1 MRKFNIAG
9 PIVAAK
15 HYHIPPLRRSGF
27 EEVLQL
33 VEDANYFVV
42 YAPRQTGKTTTLRAL
57 RDALNERGYRAVHT
71 TLQGV
76 QTPESDVAT
85 VIRGILTCL
94 GADALDTLDDDFLAR
109 RGPDL
114 MGASSPGVGL
124 RMALREWAAS
134 DPKPLVL
141 LLDEVDSLSGPPLL
155 SLLDQLRAGYENRP
169 KLFPHSVAVCGLRT
183 VRDYFT
189 PRASPFNI
197 VAKSLRLG
205 DFSETEVRDL
215 LGQHTGETGQ
225 RFTDEA
231 LAEVRRSTNGQ
242 PWLVNALAYGA
253 CFEDPAGL
261 DRRREIT
268 PGMIGAAR
276 ERLILEGPAHFGQIA
291 QRLREDRVR
300 RVLDPILAGVETAPD
315 FAADDLRYV
324 RDVGLIATDPPVRIA
339 NPIYGEVVPRLL
351 AEEVEP
357 RVVLDDARFVR
368 GDGGLEVPTL
378 LRAFQQFFRENAEW
392 WLRGTRFHEYGAQ
405 VLLQAF
411 LQRVVNAGGHI
422 TREHG
427 LGRGRTDLLISW
439 RKSREPQ
446 VFVIECKVRRQRDGL
461 DEVIRRGALQ
471 TAGYADRSGA
481 AEGHLLVFDRD
492 EHKSWEERVFHRE
505 VRVRRTGGASA
516 DRQPAGEETG
526 EILAEAA
533 PPTPGDR
540 TIQVWGV

>member
-1 MRKFNIAG
+1 MREFNTTG
-9 PIVAAK
+9 PIVAAD
-15 HYHIPPLRRSGF
+15 HYHLPPLGRAGADTLLR
-27 EEVLQL
+27 L
-33 VEDANYFVV
+33 VEAQKYFIV

-57 RDALNERGYRAVHT
+57 CDTLNDRGYRAVHANIQPARDAGDEVD
-71 TLQGV
+71 LAIRSV
-76 QTPESDVAT
+76 FDV
-85 VIRGILTCL
+85 L
-94 GADALDTLDDDFLAR
+94 
-109 RGPDL
+109 
-114 MGASSPGVGL
+114 
-124 RMALREWAAS
+124 ALREDTTLGEDTFERIVEALEPGFRPNTAVLKAFTRWARA
-134 DPKPLVL
+134 DPRPLVVV
-141 LLDEVDSLSGPPLL
+141 LDEVDALSRPALL
-155 SLLDQLRAGYENRP
+155 LLLDQLRAGYENRP
-169 KLFPHSVAVCGLRT
+169 RRFPHSIVVCGLHN

-189 PRASPFNI
+189 PQASPFNI

-215 LGQHTGETGQ
+215 LGQHTEETGQ
-225 RFTDEA
+225 RFTEEA
-231 LAEVRRSTNGQ
+231 VAEVRRSTNGQ

-253 CFEDPAGL
+253 CFEDPEGR
-261 DRRREIT
+261 DRSREIT

-291 QRLREDRVR
+291 HRLEEERVR
-300 RVLDPILAGVETAPD
+300 KVLDPILAGVETAPE

-324 RDVGLIATDPPVRIA
+324 RDVGLIATDSPVRIA

-368 GDGGLEVPTL
+368 GDGGLEVPAL

-392 WLRGTRFHEYGAQ
+392 WLRDTRFHEYGAQ

-427 LGRGRTDLLISW
+427 LGRGRTDLLVSW
-439 RKSREPQ
+439 RKQDEPQ

-492 EHKSWEERVFHRE
+492 DRKSWEEKVFHRE
-505 VRVRRTGGASA
+505 ARVRPTGGAT
-516 DRQPAGEETG
+516 AGAEEMG
-526 EILAEAA
+526 EVLAETA
-533 PPTPGDR
+533 PPAPGER

>member
-9 PIVAAK
+9 PIIAAK
-15 HYHIPPLRRSGF
+15 HYCIPPLRRSGS

-33 VEDANYFVV
+33 VEDANYFIV

-57 RDALNERGYRAVHT
+57 CDALNERGYRAVHAN
-71 TLQGV
+71 LQPARAV
-76 QTPESDVAT
+76 RDDLPRA
-85 VIRGILTCL
+85 IRAVLTRL
-94 GADALDTLDDDFLAR
+94 ASRAEGTLDDDYL
-109 RGPDL
+109 D
-114 MGASSPGVGL
+114 
-124 RMALREWAAS
+124 REWPGLLDRYGPEAAVEEALGRWARADS
-134 DPKPLVL
+134 RPLVV
-141 LLDEVDSLSGPPLL
+141 LLDEVDALGGEALL
-155 SLLDQLRAGYENRP
+155 CLLDQLRAGYETRP
-169 KLFPHSVAVCGLRT
+169 KRFPHSIVVCGLRN

-189 PRASPFNI
+189 PQASPFNI

-215 LGQHTGETGQ
+215 LEQHTEETGQ
-225 RFTDEA
+225 RFTEEA

-253 CFEDPAGL
+253 CFEDPEGM
-261 DRRREIT
+261 DRSREIT

-276 ERLILEGPAHFGQIA
+276 ERLILEEPAHFGQIA

-339 NPIYGEVVPRLL
+339 NPIYGEVIPRLL

-392 WLRGTRFHEYGAQ
+392 WLRDTRFHEYGAQ

-439 RKSREPQ
+439 RKGNEPQ

-471 TAGYADRSGA
+471 TAGYVDRSGA

-492 EHKSWEERVFHRE
+492 EHKSWEEKVFHRE
-505 VRVRRTGGASA
+505 VRVRPTGGAT
-516 DRQPAGEETG
+516 AGAEEMG
-526 EILAEAA
+526 EVLAETA
-533 PPTPGDR
+533 PPAPAER
-540 TIQVWGV
+540 TIRVWGV

>member
-1 MRKFNIAG
+1 MREFNTAG
-9 PIVAAK
+9 PIVAAD
-15 HYHIPPLRRSGF
+15 HYHIPPLRRTGADT
-27 EEVLQL
+27 LLRL
-33 VEDANYFVV
+33 VEAQKYFIV

-57 RDALNERGYRAVHT
+57 CDTLNERGYRAVHANLQPARDAGDEVDRAIRSVFDVLTLREET
-71 TLQGV
+71 TLG
-76 QTPESDVAT
+76 E
-85 VIRGILTCL
+85 
-94 GADALDTLDDDFLAR
+94 DTLERIVESLEPGFRPNTAVLKAFGRWAR
-109 RGPDL
+109 
-114 MGASSPGVGL
+114 A
-124 RMALREWAAS
+124 
-134 DPKPLVL
+134 DPRPLVIV
-141 LLDEVDSLSGPPLL
+141 LDEVDALGRASLLL
-155 SLLDQLRAGYENRP
+155 LLDQLRAGYETRP
-169 KLFPHSVAVCGLRT
+169 KRFPHSIVVCGLRN

-189 PRASPFNI
+189 PQASPFNI

-215 LGQHTGETGQ
+215 LEQHTEETGQ

-231 LAEVRRSTNGQ
+231 VAEVWRSTNGQ

-253 CFEDPAGL
+253 CFEDPEGR
-261 DRRREIT
+261 DRSREIT

-291 QRLREDRVR
+291 HRLEEERVR
-300 RVLDPILAGVETAPD
+300 KVLDPILAGVEGHPGFTE
-315 FAADDLRYV
+315 DDARYV
-324 RDVGLIATDPPVRIA
+324 NDLGLVTAPPVRIA
-339 NPIYGEVVPRLL
+339 NPIYGEVIPRLL
-351 AEEVEP
+351 AHRVEVTIP
-357 RVVLDDARFVR
+357 HDDTGFVR
-368 GDGGLEVPTL
+368 GDGGLEVSAL

-392 WLRGTRFHEYGAQ
+392 WLRDTRFHEYGAQ

-439 RKSREPQ
+439 RKGNEPQ

-492 EHKSWEERVFHRE
+492 EHKSWEEKVFHRE
-505 VRVRRTGGASA
+505 VRVRRTGGAT
-516 DRQPAGEETG
+516 AGVEEMG
-526 EILAEAA
+526 EVLAETA
-533 PPTPGDR
+533 PPASGDR

>member
-1 MRKFNIAG
+1 MREFNTAG
-9 PIVAAK
+9 PIMPAD
-15 HYHIPPLRRSGF
+15 HYHLPPLQRAGADALLRF
-27 EEVLQL
+27 

-76 QTPESDVAT
+76 QTPECDVAS

-94 GADALDTLDDDFLAR
+94 EADALHTLDDDFLAR
-109 RGPDL
+109 RGPDIVNAR
-114 MGASSPGVGL
+114 GPGV
-124 RMALREWAAS
+124 ALRVALHEWTAS
-134 DPKPLVL
+134 DPRPLVL
-141 LLDEVDSLSGPPLL
+141 LLDEVDSLSGPPLF
-155 SLLDQLRAGYENRP
+155 SLLDQLRAGYDTRP
-169 KLFPHSVAVCGLRT
+169 ARFPHSVAVCGLRN
-183 VRDYFT
+183 VRDYLT
-189 PRASPFNI
+189 PRGSPFNI

-205 DFSETEVRDL
+205 DFSETEVRNL
-215 LGQHTGETGQ
+215 LGQHTEATGQ
-225 RFTDEA
+225 RFTEEA

-253 CFEDPAGL
+253 CFEDPEGI
-261 DRRREIT
+261 DRSREIT
-268 PGMIGAAR
+268 PTLIGAAR

-291 QRLREDRVR
+291 HRLDEERVR
-300 RVLDPILAGVETAPD
+300 KVLDPILAGVEGRPD
-315 FAADDLRYV
+315 FTGEDARYV
-324 RDVGLIATDPPVRIA
+324 NDLGLVTAPPVRIA
-339 NPIYGEVVPRLL
+339 NPIYGEVIPRLL
-351 AEEVEP
+351 AHRAEVTMHH
-357 RVVLDDARFVR
+357 DGTRFVR
-368 GDGGLEVPTL
+368 DDGGLEVPAL
-378 LRAFQQFFRENAEW
+378 LRAFQSFFRENAEW
-392 WLRGTRFHEYGAQ
+392 WSRGTEFREYGAQ

-439 RKSREPQ
+439 RKGNEPQ

-492 EHKSWEERVFHRE
+492 ERKSWEEKVFHHR
-505 VRVRRTGGASA
+505 VRVRPTGGASA
-516 DRQPAGEETG
+516 GREADREETG
-526 EILAEAA
+526 QILEETA
-533 PPTPGDR
+533 PPVPGER
-540 TIQVWGV
+540 TIRVWGV